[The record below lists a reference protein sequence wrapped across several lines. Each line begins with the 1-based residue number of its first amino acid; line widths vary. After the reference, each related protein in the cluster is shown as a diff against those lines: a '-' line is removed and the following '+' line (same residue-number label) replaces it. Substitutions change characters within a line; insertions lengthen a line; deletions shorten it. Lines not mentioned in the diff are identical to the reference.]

1 MDYQFYIECILYVL
15 YRPCMCIGYV
25 YLHIYIAYLYIYTY
39 YIYIYIYTYVCMYI
53 YMLCVY
59 IYTYIYWLKKM
70 FVGLHARFG
79 EHRNVTFKDH
89 TYMGFLDSLRMV
101 AHIYTWV
108 CMAVRVGWP
117 EGMPV
122 LKGRMLMWI
131 EVRSAVMAGQH
142 QACYCARQPVHRDET
157 GKDSQCC
164 SLLLQV

>member
-1 MDYQFYIECILYVL
+1 M
-15 YRPCMCIGYV
+15 YV
-25 YLHIYIAYLYIYTY
+25 YRLRIFTYIYCIS
-39 YIYIYIYTYVCMYI
+39 IYIYIYTYVCMYI

>member
-1 MDYQFYIECILYVL
+1 
-15 YRPCMCIGYV
+15 
-25 YLHIYIAYLYIYTY
+25 
-39 YIYIYIYTYVCMYI
+39 
-53 YMLCVY
+53 
-59 IYTYIYWLKKM
+59 M

-142 QACYCARQPVHRDET
+142 QACYCARQPVHRDES
-157 GKDSQCC
+157 KDSNAARFYCKYKYVIEIDESHLNRAKPG
-164 SLLLQV
+164 SLTRINYGSW